1 MPATPADHCELK
13 DLVDA
18 YATAIDERDRA
29 LLVSIFTP
37 DAHLFVQEDGREEVL
52 VAYDGS
58 DELAHLMDL
67 LDDYGPT
74 MHLMSNH
81 RIQVD
86 GDRATGVVYCLA
98 HHLSKQDDGSTRN
111 LVMAIRYFDRYTR
124 PDSAGAW
131 KIAER
136 KIVRYWDELR
146 PIVEES
152 VSFDV

>member
-29 LLVSIFTP
+29 LLVGIFTA
-37 DAHLFVQEDGREEVL
+37 DAHLFVQEHGREEVL

-58 DELAHLMDL
+58 DQIAQLMDL
-67 LDDYGPT
+67 LDGYGPT

-98 HHLSKQDDGSTRN
+98 HHLTEQDDGSTRN
-111 LVMAIRYFDRYTR
+111 LVMAIRYFDRYAR
-124 PDSAGAW
+124 AGDGGQW